1 MPDRPAYRR
10 RLAGAF
16 LALALGLAACGRG
29 GSTATSTTAAATT
42 SSTAPETTS
51 IPVESIAT
59 GFQPLAMSF
68 VSASLGFALG
78 HYQCAQGECYQLAR
92 TSDDGIDW
100 FLVAPAGSVVSTLN
114 PQGMYFAD
122 AAHGWVWGKG
132 AAFTTNGGKSWS
144 ALVLPAGSIVDSLA
158 VVGSQAYFLLST
170 PTSSPP
176 GSYVASLFDQNW
188 ETSGGTSP
196 VGGFS
201 PVATA
206 DPGGFLAPGASLLG
220 INIGRSGTADP
231 LWIYDPAGGTSTSI
245 PDACPTMTGPT
256 SIPLLSGGR
265 YLASGTG
272 VPASKAT
279 FYVLCTA
286 NPGAGS
292 SQKLIF
298 GHSYSVSAQSSWSWT
313 AVSSSAP
320 PGGLGTAFA
329 TSPGG
334 NFAIGAASGASF
346 VYTQRSGSPGW
357 ASLTD
362 SALGGAPVTQLEWI
376 DDSHVFAVIGGPEGA
391 TLGPSTT
398 SAAYYSSNAG
408 ASFAKLSF

>member
-1 MPDRPAYRR
+1 MPDRHAYRR
-10 RLAGAF
+10 RLVGAL
-16 LALALGLAACGRG
+16 LALVLGLAACGRS
-29 GSTATSTTAAATT
+29 GSTAASTTAATT
-42 SSTAPETTS
+42 SSTALETTTS
-51 IPVESIAT
+51 IPVESTAT

-78 HYQCAQGECYQLAR
+78 HYQCAQGVCYQLAR
-92 TSDDGIDW
+92 TSDDGVNW
-100 FLVAPAGSVVSTLN
+100 SLVAPAGSVVSTIN

-132 AAFTTNGGKSWS
+132 AAFTANGGKSWS
-144 ALVLPAGSIVDSLA
+144 PLVLPAGSIVDSLA

-176 GSYVASLFDQNW
+176 GSYVASLFGQNW
-188 ETSGGTSP
+188 EASGGTSP

-201 PVATA
+201 PVVAA
-206 DPGGFLAPGASLLG
+206 APGGFLAPGASLLG
-220 INIGRSGTADP
+220 IKIVPVGTASP
-231 LWIYDPAGGTSTSI
+231 LWLYDPAGGTSTSV
-245 PDACPTMTGPT
+245 PDPCATTTGAAA
-256 SIPLLSGGR
+256 IPLLSGGR

-272 VPASKAT
+272 DPASKAA

-298 GHSYSVSAQSSWSWT
+298 GHSYSVNAQSSWSWT

-320 PGGLGTAFA
+320 PGGMGTAFA

-346 VYTQRSGSPGW
+346 VYTQRSASPSW
-357 ASLTD
+357 TSLSD

-391 TLGPSTT
+391 TLGPSAT

-408 ASFAKLSF
+408 ASFAKLAF